1 MPPLP
6 WGTRRSSLGSRCPQ
20 LHPCHGTGSAHPSWA
35 GGAVADGSV
44 PQTRA
49 TEEVFVSSGVMKGCC
64 CPNSAWIRARRSSQ
78 TRSQGSSCGA
88 AACCLDPNAARNEG
102 LCAQP
107 AFSPP
112 LPPAAVPGAAPMPP
126 APGSSWAAPVPS
138 TPSPKFRP
146 GDGLW
151 GAEDNALLAV
161 GAAWKDG
168 RRCPAVATL
177 IILHHPPS
185 RGCLLCPGHQTFTC
199 SLGAT
204 PGTLQ
209 KPTQLILLRLN
220 VIAFVY
226 KTHRGIKP
234 SGGGGQS
241 SKPPCPAVHSLQP
254 ALSHRG
260 WAAALARA
268 RLSGRGSSHQPLA
281 PKSPASLGSHPG
293 QCWRPWHIG
302 TQRRNLPRGMHGQV
316 QRDAAGVGDLER
328 HGADPARGCVRLWCG
343 AALTP
348 LFSAHSRG
356 AGTSSEDL
364 Q

>member
-1 MPPLP
+1 MPFPIPGSQPRCQSAGRRGLCTLAFHTRESVFTAAHKFAVVSGRPGEHQDTDEERSGAEPGKITEWGCQDHARTTRSPPVPPVPLD
-6 WGTRRSSLGSRCPQ
+6 TRRSSLGSRCPQ

-151 GAEDNALLAV
+151 GAEDNALLAM
-161 GAAWKDG
+161 GAARKDG

-185 RGCLLCPGHQTFTC
+185 WGCPEHPAPVPRASNLHVQPRCH
-199 SLGAT
+199 SWDT
-204 PGTLQ
+204 PETGT
-209 KPTQLILLRLN
+209 
-220 VIAFVY
+220 A
-226 KTHRGIKP
+226 H
-234 SGGGGQS
+234 
-241 SKPPCPAVHSLQP
+241 PAETECDCFCL
-254 ALSHRG
+254 
-260 WAAALARA
+260 
-268 RLSGRGSSHQPLA
+268 
-281 PKSPASLGSHPG
+281 
-293 QCWRPWHIG
+293 
-302 TQRRNLPRGMHGQV
+302 
-316 QRDAAGVGDLER
+316 
-328 HGADPARGCVRLWCG
+328 
-343 AALTP
+343 
-348 LFSAHSRG
+348 
-356 AGTSSEDL
+356 
-364 Q
+364 